1 MTVGSRLGM
10 YLISYASGRRE
21 DCTPV
26 RSAERLKEIKVPR
39 KFKVSKETGRL
50 RLELPSSTTSSQES
64 SSPQAKLW
72 TL

>member
-1 MTVGSRLGM
+1 LGM
-10 YLISYASGRRE
+10 YLISTA
-21 DCTPV
+21 V
-26 RSAERLKEIKVPR
+26 RAVRLKEIKFPR